1 MVDQVQR
8 LGKRVLVVVPH
19 VFVSEV
25 EGAAPTLTQD
35 DQVLE
40 PRLIETD
47 TNGSTFLYT
56 HAIATIQR
64 ILDKL
69 EASQSLYVVPPDTR
83 SSRFWLYATLYE
95 GRRTP
100 AMVVS
105 NDSLLEHRAL
115 FPDIRSFQR
124 WRAQHLVTYKFTR
137 RAMPPHKRP
146 RNYQPPVL
154 TLNAPGTRILSIVH
168 INTLTV
174 TTHCSMRREIV
185 TRNAAQQRQLAHPSH
200 GSRCV
205 ALREPCSQGP
215 SC

>member
-1 MVDQVQR
+1 M
-8 LGKRVLVVVPH
+8 
-19 VFVSEV
+19 
-25 EGAAPTLTQD
+25 
-35 DQVLE
+35 
-40 PRLIETD
+40 
-47 TNGSTFLYT
+47 
-56 HAIATIQR
+56 QR

-137 RAMPPHKRP
+137 RAMPAHKRP

-168 INTLTV
+168 INALTV
-174 TTHCSMRREIV
+174 THALLCVQRNCHAKCSATKTAGTSQPWIAMC
-185 TRNAAQQRQLAHPSH
+185 
-200 GSRCV
+200 GS
-205 ALREPCSQGP
+205 A
-215 SC
+215 

>member
-1 MVDQVQR
+1 M
-8 LGKRVLVVVPH
+8 
-19 VFVSEV
+19 
-25 EGAAPTLTQD
+25 
-35 DQVLE
+35 
-40 PRLIETD
+40 
-47 TNGSTFLYT
+47 
-56 HAIATIQR
+56 QR

-69 EASQSLYVVPPDTR
+69 QALQSLYVVPPDTR

-115 FPDIRSFQR
+115 FPDIRFFQR
-124 WRAQHLVTYKFTR
+124 WRAQHLVTYKFTG
-137 RAMPPHKRP
+137 RAMPAHKRP

-154 TLNAPGTRILSIVH
+154 TLNAPGTRTLEILCILILSR
-168 INTLTV
+168 LP
-174 TTHCSMRREIV
+174 THCSVRREIV
-185 TRNAAQQRQLAHPSH
+185 KRNAAQQRQLAHSSH

-215 SC
+215 SSGGRFQRWGNTCSNCSGREEDEGPQPSAGSVYTASIPT